1 MQKKFQKDSKLA
13 KRLDH
18 NDDGEIT
25 TEEELRFQ
33 ERLIRLE
40 NNDKKEDQQRHLV
53 WFSALTVTIFI
64 IVLMTPVVPIERIDH
79 LSGIAEIWVLSN
91 MGVLASFIGFNQLAK
106 RGVKDDNKS

>member
-40 NNDKKEDQQRHLV
+40 NNDKKEDQFILV
-53 WFSALTVTIFI
+53 FL
-64 IVLMTPVVPIERIDH
+64 
-79 LSGIAEIWVLSN
+79 
-91 MGVLASFIGFNQLAK
+91 
-106 RGVKDDNKS
+106 

>member
-13 KRLDH
+13 KNLDH

-40 NNDKKEDQQRHLV
+40 NNDKKEDQQRYMV
-53 WFSALTVTIFI
+53 CFSAISLTIYI
-64 IVLMTPVVPIERIDH
+64 GILMTDLVSIERLDH
-79 LSGIAEIWVLSN
+79 LSSIGNTWVLSN
-91 MGVLASFIGFNQLAK
+91 MGVIGAFLASNAFGKKNGDK
-106 RGVKDDNKS
+106 